1 MSDNI
6 LYSNIGRCGCVM
18 CAVDDNNNNKKR
30 YTYTSPLRK
39 VRQKLL
45 PHNNDNKNNKNNI
58 NNNNNKKKSTTII
71 SPKLNSVLPAI
82 IPYAASLPTRV
93 FPVPT
98 PTPPPFAPY
107 VPYAFVPPQY
117 QFQYYQQQYNT
128 MLPMPPIPIP
138 YFTKQQQQRTTS
150 YCCEGMRISRE
161 KRQARH
167 TIRGHFKHSRGCI
180 FYTTTKEKQT

>member
-1 MSDNI
+1 MVI
-6 LYSNIGRCGCVM
+6 VL
-18 CAVDDNNNNKKR
+18 
-30 YTYTSPLRK
+30 
-39 VRQKLL
+39 
-45 PHNNDNKNNKNNI
+45 
-58 NNNNNKKKSTTII
+58 I
-71 SPKLNSVLPAI
+71 SPKLNIVPAI

-117 QFQYYQQQYNT
+117 QFQYYQQQHIT
-128 MLPMPPIPIP
+128 MLPMPPISIP
-138 YFTKQQQQRTTS
+138 YFTKQQQRNTL

-167 TIRGHFKHSRGCI
+167 TTRGHFKHSPECT
-180 FYTTTKEKQT
+180 FNTTKEKQT